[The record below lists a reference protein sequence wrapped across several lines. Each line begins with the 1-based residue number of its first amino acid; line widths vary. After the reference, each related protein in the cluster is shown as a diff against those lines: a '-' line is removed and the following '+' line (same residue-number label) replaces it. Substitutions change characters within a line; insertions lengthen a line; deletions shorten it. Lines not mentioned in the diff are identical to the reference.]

1 MIARA
6 ARLSGFLL
14 LSLAGGSGCG
24 LAELDDESDCSLLA
38 TCGRCDPATS
48 RGPIADDC
56 GYFVSSSAGS
66 DDRSGT
72 KAAPVRT
79 LARAI
84 ELARERSSSVF
95 ACAETFEEALVL
107 PSGIKLVGGL
117 DCDRSFE
124 ASTDG
129 RRTTIV
135 APPDTAAV
143 TVLGGDRTTRLQ
155 NVSIRSSD
163 AQAAGGSSIAV
174 LVLEGASLE
183 LLFSDVH
190 AGAGAPGIS
199 GDSLVPG
206 FAAAGSGIAGM
217 EGNTACTFASGE
229 GQGEGEGEP
238 TVLLC
243 AEMMSVGGE
252 GGTANT
258 KEDAQ
263 DGAGGLP
270 LFDLSGAGPGGQGQ
284 TDSAPCSAGV
294 AGQDGPP
301 GKTGK
306 GGKGAGRLSGSGF
319 IGARGAD
326 GGRGMPGQGGGG
338 GGGGRSE
345 GMCMS
350 GVHLV
355 GGGGG
360 AGGSGGCGG
369 RGGTGGGFGG
379 ASIGIASVFA
389 TVRLDAV
396 DIFTGR
402 GGDGGAGGSPELGG
416 LGGLGGK
423 GGESAL
429 DVSGGCAGGNGG
441 RGGHGGHGG
450 AGSGGPSIGV
460 AFVGSAPVVDRVIAV
475 PGQGGYGGLAPT
487 PEGRGEDGA
496 AAPMMELEGSLL

>member
-38 TCGRCDPATS
+38 TCGRCDPTTS
-48 RGPIADDC
+48 REPVADDC
-56 GYFVSSSAGS
+56 GYFVSASAGS
-66 DDRSGT
+66 DGGSGT

-84 ELARERSSSVF
+84 ELASERSSSVF

-117 DCDRSFE
+117 DCGRSFE
-124 ASTDG
+124 AARNNG

-135 APPDTAAV
+135 APPDTVAV

-155 NVSIRSSD
+155 NVSIRASD
-163 AQAAGGSSIAV
+163 AQVPGGSSVAV
-174 LVLEGASLE
+174 LVLEGASFE
-183 LLFSDVH
+183 LSFSDVY
-190 AGAGAPGIS
+190 AGSGAPGIS

-206 FAAAGSGIAGM
+206 FAAAVSGVAGLPGS
-217 EGNTACTFASGE
+217 TACMFAS
-229 GQGEGEGEP
+229 GEGEP
-238 TVLLC
+238 TVLAC
-243 AEMMSVGGE
+243 GEMMSVGGQ
-252 GGTANT
+252 GGKPSTT
-258 KEDAQ
+258 EDAQ

-270 LFDLSGAGPGGQGQ
+270 LFDLSGAGSGGQGH
-284 TDSAPCSAGV
+284 TDAAPCSDGV
-294 AGQDGPP
+294 AGQDGPA
-301 GKTGK
+301 GKAGE

-319 IGARGAD
+319 LGARGAD
-326 GGRGMPGQGGGG
+326 GGRGVPGQGGGG
-338 GGGGRSE
+338 GGGARSE
-345 GMCMS
+345 GACMG
-350 GVHLV
+350 GVTLV
-355 GGGGG
+355 GGGAG

-475 PGQGGYGGLAPT
+475 PGQGGYGGIAPT

-496 AAPMMELEGSLL
+496 AAPRMELEGSLL